1 MTSNRMRS
9 LRSIEMAILL
19 WATLGLA
26 PLRALVEVHILPDQ
40 GQTILAIGDTVTFE
54 IWMDPHGLRLT
65 GYDIYLTFDPEVF
78 KPIFTDTTFTVS
90 NGDTTFIFRP
100 FSSTGE
106 LILSGPLQNDTRGDV
121 WATPYLVDVN
131 RLAGF
136 QLDYSQHT
144 PACGGCRQSFSHS
157 GVAATFR
164 LTVIGIPPAGPAT
177 ITFDNQYI
185 IPTGGARETGF
196 YPLTGDEAKRD
207 FDILGNLNILVAGL
221 KILPALPDTTINPG
235 ETLRL
240 RLADYFL
247 SGLYTPAQVTWS
259 LTVNSTPGA
268 TSAVLDLSDTSLVVA
283 TTALDQGIADLTL
296 LVTSNDF
303 LYSDSQ
309 NLQVIVDWPPVF
321 TPPFPSLQFDED
333 DSLVVAG
340 SAIFS
345 DLDDTGP
352 DISVRLEP
360 AAPIRVRYDEV
371 AETIAFSADLD
382 WFGSAQSRLFVEDA
396 LGVSIDTL
404 LDFTVNSINDP
415 PVVSFDSVSALGD
428 TIVIHYGQTATLD
441 LDSLVIDVENAP
453 LSWSHDDPD
462 PAHLSV
468 SLVAG
473 HILSLEPVLTDP
485 IFYGDIDL
493 TITATDDSAATGS
506 DTLVVSIR
514 SWPPEI
520 GALPEIKLLAGTPDT
535 LALNPLVSDND
546 TPDAAMTWTFAVTN
560 FLTGAADFMVS
571 VNYDQPTQTVIFN
584 APVNYAASDWLELT
598 VTDDANNSD
607 IDSTRLTVFATLN
620 PVIDALDTVVVF
632 RDTST
637 QVLDLDD
644 FVIDP
649 IYNDADM
656 SWSYLGGDSL
666 QAVLIDPVTH
676 VVTLVTNPNFFG
688 WDSVRFIAANPGQ
701 FTDSSTLTVRVIP
714 RFDLSPLW
722 SPLESAE
729 IVPPDTIHLFNLASK
744 LKDDFTAFD
753 QLVTNGFVLD
763 PATGAVDNSLLTL
776 TIDPT
781 TSLAWIEVPSAQTM
795 PNYTVWLYFSAQDN
809 MGQVSNSDT
818 MVVAVRDSYSPVWT
832 QPPSVAML
840 INETFSGLFLQDYLS
855 DRDTPLG
862 SLTITFVNPNP
873 LITVTYNAATTE
885 VTIQAS
891 GVASESRVT
900 FTATDAEGNSTAIQL
915 RVFVRAITDIDAPEG
930 GLTYLFNPVAD
941 KWINFVLVSDSTT
954 DRIKTTYIYNSR
966 EVPLSFSQ
974 QDSLP
979 GAITWVAPYR
989 FEFPG
994 VYNMSA
1000 ELIDNVNNVNRLFI
1014 RLNVAFAK
1022 ARGQRQASPDQL
1034 LTVAYPPQPGGNG
1047 KLMIVSEQ
1055 PASAELIKRLE
1066 SQGAFSRS
1074 NRPSPNTYILD
1085 TNLPKSTVVT
1095 LTFQQSAAADPYF
1108 SFYQAEVDRLVRIDT
1123 YTSREG
1129 KFEAVVTPGT
1139 EILFGPS
1146 DTPASRDPLPGEEL
1160 YCYPNPF
1167 NAAIQVRFMLR
1178 GEDRGRILIYDLLG
1192 REVYATPHQRY
1203 RAGIHSFTWHG
1214 LDSRGSA
1221 VPSGLYFVR
1230 LMTDGGRLTTQK
1242 VTLLK

>member
-1 MTSNRMRS
+1 M
-9 LRSIEMAILL
+9 RSIEMAILL

-598 VTDDANNSD
+598 VTDDDNNSD

-620 PVIDALDTVVVF
+620 PVIDPLDTVVVF

-776 TIDPT
+776 TIDPA

-795 PNYTVWLYFSAQDN
+795 PNYTVWLYFSAQDD

-915 RVFVRAITDIDAPEG
+915 RVFVRAITDFDAPEG

>member
-1 MTSNRMRS
+1 M
-9 LRSIEMAILL
+9 E
-19 WATLGLA
+19 
-26 PLRALVEVHILPDQ
+26 
-40 GQTILAIGDTVTFE
+40 
-54 IWMDPHGLRLT
+54 
-65 GYDIYLTFDPEVF
+65 
-78 KPIFTDTTFTVS
+78 
-90 NGDTTFIFRP
+90 
-100 FSSTGE
+100 
-106 LILSGPLQNDTRGDV
+106 
-121 WATPYLVDVN
+121 
-131 RLAGF
+131 
-136 QLDYSQHT
+136 
-144 PACGGCRQSFSHS
+144 
-157 GVAATFR
+157 
-164 LTVIGIPPAGPAT
+164 
-177 ITFDNQYI
+177 
-185 IPTGGARETGF
+185 
-196 YPLTGDEAKRD
+196 
-207 FDILGNLNILVAGL
+207 ILVAGL
-221 KILPALPDTTINPG
+221 KILPIIPDTVIAPG
-235 ETLRL
+235 SALSIYLSDHFT
-240 RLADYFL
+240 
-247 SGLYTPAQVTWS
+247 SGLYDSSQGVW
-259 LTVNSTPGA
+259 TVGPLGPHPSGA
-268 TSAVLDLSDTSLVVA
+268 SVAYNASSAVDSIYITTTGLSQGILDLTIRLDSPEPTPLYTDTQQLRIIIDYA
-283 TTALDQGIADLTL
+283 
-296 LVTSNDF
+296 
-303 LYSDSQ
+303 
-309 NLQVIVDWPPVF
+309 PVF
-321 TPPFPSLQFDED
+321 APPFPALQFDED
-333 DSLVVAG
+333 DSLVVVGA
-340 SAIFS
+340 AIFT
-345 DLDDTGP
+345 DQDDAGP

-360 AAPIRVRYDEV
+360 AAPIRVRYDDV
-371 AETIAFSADLD
+371 TGTIAFGADPDLFGDFSA
-382 WFGSAQSRLFVEDA
+382 RLFIEDL
-396 LGVSIDTL
+396 LGESIDTL
-404 LDFTVNSINDP
+404 LNFTVNSINDP

-441 LDSLVIDVENAP
+441 LDTLVIDVENAA

-462 PAHLSV
+462 PVHLSV

-506 DTLVVSIR
+506 DILVVSIR

-546 TPDAAMTWTFAVTN
+546 TPVADMTWSFAVTD
-560 FLTGAADFMVS
+560 FLTGAADPLVS
-571 VNYDQPTQTVIFN
+571 VSYDQPTQTVIFN

-598 VTDDANNSD
+598 VTDDDNNSD
-607 IDSTRLTVFATLN
+607 IDSTRLTVFATLD
-620 PVIDALDTVVVF
+620 PVIDPLDTVVVF

-666 QAVLIDPVTH
+666 QAVLIDPFTH
-676 VVTLVTNPNFFG
+676 VLTLVTNPNFFG
-688 WDSVRFIAANPGQ
+688 WDSVTLIATNPPDPTA
-701 FTDSSTLTVRVIP
+701 FSDTAVLVVRVIP
-714 RFDLSPLW
+714 RFDLAPLW

-744 LKDDFTAFD
+744 VKDDFTPFN

-776 TIDPT
+776 TIDPA

-795 PNYTVWLYFSAQDN
+795 PNYTVWLYFSAQDD

-885 VTIQAS
+885 VTIQAA

-979 GAITWVAPYR
+979 GAITWIAPYR

-1000 ELIDNVNNVNRLFI
+1000 ELVDNVNNVNRLFI

-1055 PASAELIKRLE
+1055 PASAELIKLLE
-1066 SQGAFSRS
+1066 SQGAFPRS

-1095 LTFQQSAAADPYF
+1095 LTFQQSAAANPYF

-1129 KFEAVVTPGT
+1129 QFEAVVTPGT

-1178 GEDRGRILIYDLLG
+1178 GEDRGRIIIYDLLG

-1203 RAGIHSFTWHG
+1203 RAGVHSFTWHG

>member
-1 MTSNRMRS
+1 MP
-9 LRSIEMAILL
+9 LFLGAILG
-19 WATLGLA
+19 ASIAQSQVMISLA
-26 PLRALVEVHILPDQ
+26 PQ
-40 GQTILAIGDTVTFE
+40 GGAAIVAVGDTVTFE
-54 IWMDPHGLRLT
+54 VLLDPVGARLT
-65 GYDIYLTFDPEVF
+65 GYEFYLTFDPAVF
-78 KPIFTDTTFTVS
+78 RPIYFDIDTTISDQDTVIVYRVFEPGS
-90 NGDTTFIFRP
+90 
-100 FSSTGE
+100 
-106 LILSGPLQNDTRGDV
+106 LIALGPVLNNTHGDV
-121 WATPYLVDVN
+121 WSSPYVDLN
-131 RLAGF
+131 DNPGF
-136 QLDYSQHT
+136 QLDYFQRT
-144 PACGGCRQSFSHS
+144 PVAPAGVERQWFNGS
-157 GVAATFR
+157 GIAATFDLVVMSVPDDPSGLAR
-164 LTVIGIPPAGPAT
+164 IT
-177 ITFDNQYI
+177 IDDQYVV
-185 IPTGGARETGF
+185 PGGGGRETRYFLLGSGG
-196 YPLTGDEAKRD
+196 LASD
-207 FDILGNLNILVAGL
+207 FAFLPPMEILVAGL
-221 KILPALPDTTINPG
+221 KILPTIPDTVIAPG
-235 ETLRL
+235 SALSIYLSDHFT
-240 RLADYFL
+240 
-247 SGLYTPAQVTWS
+247 SGLYDSSQGVW
-259 LTVNSTPGA
+259 TVGPLGPHPSGA
-268 TSAVLDLSDTSLVVA
+268 SVAYNAGSAVDSIYITTTGTSQGILDLTIRLDSPEATPLYTDTQQLRIIIDYV
-283 TTALDQGIADLTL
+283 
-296 LVTSNDF
+296 
-303 LYSDSQ
+303 
-309 NLQVIVDWPPVF
+309 PVF
-321 TPPFPSLQFDED
+321 APPFPTLQFDED

-340 SAIFS
+340 AAIFT
-345 DLDDTGP
+345 DLDDAGP

-360 AAPIRVRYDEV
+360 AAPIRVRYDDV
-371 AETIAFSADLD
+371 TGTIAFGADPDLFGDFSA
-382 WFGSAQSRLFVEDA
+382 RLFIEDL
-396 LGVSIDTL
+396 LGQSIDTL
-404 LDFTVNSINDP
+404 LAFTVLAVNDT
-415 PVVSFDSVSALGD
+415 PVVDFSLLGD
-428 TIVIHYGQTATLD
+428 TVIIHRDYADTLD
-441 LDSLVIDVENAP
+441 LGSFVTDVDNLTLVLDVLNSDPANLTTTLLPGDQLRIYGMPGSPFIDIDV
-453 LSWSHDDPD
+453 
-462 PAHLSV
+462 V
-468 SLVAG
+468 V
-473 HILSLEPVLTDP
+473 
-485 IFYGDIDL
+485 
-493 TITATDDSAATGS
+493 TATDSLGAADSG
-506 DTLVVSIR
+506 TLVASIR

-546 TPDAAMTWTFAVTN
+546 TPVADMTWNFAVTN
-560 FLTGAADFMVS
+560 FLTGAADPLVS
-571 VNYDQPTQTVIFN
+571 VSYDQPTQTVIFN

-598 VTDDANNSD
+598 VTDDDNNSD
-607 IDSTRLTVFATLN
+607 IDSTRLTVFATLD
-620 PVIDALDTVVVF
+620 PVIDPLDTVVVF

-656 SWSYLGGDSL
+656 SWSYIGGDSL

-688 WDSVRFIAANPGQ
+688 WDSVTLIATNPPDPTA
-701 FTDSSTLTVRVIP
+701 FSDTAVLVVRVIP
-714 RFDLSPLW
+714 RFDLAPQW

-744 LKDDFTAFD
+744 LKDDFTPFN

-776 TIDPT
+776 TIDPA

-795 PNYTVWLYFSAQDN
+795 PNYTVWLYFSAQDD

-832 QPPSVAML
+832 QPPSVTML

-915 RVFVRAITDIDAPEG
+915 RVFVRAITDFDAPEG

-966 EVPLSFSQ
+966 EVALSFSQ

-979 GAITWVAPYR
+979 GAITWIAPYR

-1055 PASAELIKRLE
+1055 PASAELIKWLE

-1095 LTFQQSAAADPYF
+1095 LTYQQSAAGDPYF

-1139 EILFGPS
+1139 EILFGPA

-1167 NAAIQVRFMLR
+1167 NAAIQVRFMLP
-1178 GEDRGRILIYDLLG
+1178 GEDRGRIVIYDLLG

-1203 RAGIHSFTWHG
+1203 RAGVHAFTWHG
-1214 LDSRGSA
+1214 IDSRGSA